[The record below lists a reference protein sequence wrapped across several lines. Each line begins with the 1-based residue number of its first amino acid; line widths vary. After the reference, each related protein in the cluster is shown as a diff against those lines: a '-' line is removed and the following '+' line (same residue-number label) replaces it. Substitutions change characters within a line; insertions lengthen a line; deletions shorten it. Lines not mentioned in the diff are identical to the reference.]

1 MRRCKLAPLA
11 STSPETLDRVLL
23 AARML
28 TVQPAL
34 EESPG
39 RPLWPS
45 PVMRRRASPSQSAA
59 GRLTPPPLAPN
70 HSGRPISIQG
80 SIIDSI

>member
-39 RPLWPS
+39 RPFWPS
-45 PVMRRRASPSQSAA
+45 PAMRRRVRLAA
-59 GRLTPPPLAPN
+59 GRLRRRSAAAQPNPLVAV
-70 HSGRPISIQG
+70 G
-80 SIIDSI
+80 SEINGSD